1 MAAIELKTREEIR
14 TMRSA
19 GRVVAEVLARLAE
32 AIQPGMSTLDL
43 DRMAEE
49 WTRKAGCKP
58 AFKGYQG
65 FPGTLC
71 TSVNEEVVH
80 GIPSSKRRIKA
91 GDIVSVDFGVILDG
105 FYSDSATTL
114 SVGEIDN
121 SLKQLMDTTREGLL
135 KGIEQARA
143 GNRIGDIGF
152 AVQTH
157 CEARG
162 YGVVRDFVGHGI
174 GRNLHE
180 APQIPNYGKPGG
192 GVRLRAGMVVCIE
205 PMINMGTWEVRKLD
219 DGWTIVTAD
228 GKPSAHYEHCIAI
241 TEEGPEIL
249 TQLPKAA

>member
-1 MAAIELKTREEIR
+1 MAIELKSKEEIR

-19 GRVVAEVLARLAE
+19 GRVVAEILARLAE
-32 AIQPGMSTLDL
+32 VVKPGMTTLDL

-80 GIPSSKRRIKA
+80 GIPSSKRRIDN
-91 GDIVSVDFGVILDG
+91 GDIVSIDFGVILDG
-105 FYSDSATTL
+105 FYSDSATTI
-114 SVGEIDN
+114 SVGEIPEKK
-121 SLKQLMDTTREGLL
+121 LKLMEATRESLQ
-135 KGIEQARA
+135 KGIEQAKP

-152 AVQTH
+152 AVQTY

-192 GVRLRAGMVVCIE
+192 GVRLRAGMVICIE
-205 PMINMGTWEVRKLD
+205 PMINLGTWEVKKLD

-228 GKPSAHYEHCIAI
+228 GQPSAHYEHCIAI
-241 TEEGPEIL
+241 SDEGPEIL
-249 TQLPKAA
+249 TQLPAAA

>member
-1 MAAIELKTREEIR
+1 MAIELKSRDEVRI
-14 TMRSA
+14 MRSA
-19 GRVVAEVLARLAE
+19 GRVVAEILARMQEVAK
-32 AIQPGMSTLDL
+32 AGMTTLDL
-43 DRMAEE
+43 DRLAEE

-71 TSVNEEVVH
+71 VSVNEEVVH
-80 GIPSSKRRIKA
+80 GIPSSKRKLEN

-105 FYSDSATTL
+105 YYSDSATTVA
-114 SVGEIDN
+114 VGEVGEE
-121 SLKQLMDTTREGLL
+121 KRRLMEATRESLL
-135 KGIEQARA
+135 KGIEQARE

-152 AVQTH
+152 AVQTY
-157 CEARG
+157 CESRG

-192 GVRLRAGMVVCIE
+192 GVRLRAGMVICIE
-205 PMINMGTWEVRKLD
+205 PMINLGTWEVRKLD

-241 TEEGPEIL
+241 TDKGPEIL
-249 TQLPKAA
+249 TQLPAAA